1 MPNEKGAGQLA
12 RADVIHS
19 FIRHLPGEGGA
30 DNKIKEC
37 TSGQLYQH
45 NRQAS
50 EVKGRSP
57 PLEEDLH
64 QMPALVSGLG
74 GKQAPYG
81 TVERTLFVYLNAG
94 VYHHAQQNEK
104 RDIECQQRE
113 LQLVEAGALGRGVE
127 HIGQPQQR
135 QQHPQRPQAGVRPVL
150 ERDAE
155 RHRSS
160 PPQQCPEDD
169 MACKKIHST
178 PPM

>member
-1 MPNEKGAGQLA
+1 
-12 RADVIHS
+12 
-19 FIRHLPGEGGA
+19 
-30 DNKIKEC
+30 
-37 TSGQLYQH
+37 
-45 NRQAS
+45 
-50 EVKGRSP
+50 
-57 PLEEDLH
+57 
-64 QMPALVSGLG
+64 MPALVSGLG

-104 RDIECQQRE
+104 RNIERQQRE
-113 LQLVEAGALGRGVE
+113 LKLVEAGALGRGVE